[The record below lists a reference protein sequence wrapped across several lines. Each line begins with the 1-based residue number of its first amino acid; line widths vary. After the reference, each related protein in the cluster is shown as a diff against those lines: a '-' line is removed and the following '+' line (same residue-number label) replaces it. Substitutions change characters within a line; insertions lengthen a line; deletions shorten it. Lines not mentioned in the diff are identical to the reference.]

1 MPFLIFWGYDMKL
14 SFKLWKTGNSQEKI
28 YILVKNY
35 RLINEDVEICRT
47 EEEAFKAF
55 KKYTGFSFFNKNY
68 TDPDCAHYSPDYS
81 ETKIFE
87 LELPDFLQFR
97 EWYYEQEI

>member
-1 MPFLIFWGYDMKL
+1 MHSLIFWGYDMKL
-14 SFKLWKTGNSQEKI
+14 SFTLWGTEDTKNKI

-47 EEEAFKAF
+47 EEEAFKSF
-55 KKYTGFSFFNKNY
+55 KKYTGISFFNKNY
-68 TDPDCAHYSPDYS
+68 TDFDSVQYSPDYS

-97 EWYYEQEI
+97 EGKYEQ